1 MREETVFYSWQSDNS
16 KTRSYIE
23 NALKK
28 VVKSLAD
35 NPSIEAAPRID
46 KDTQNVAGAVHIVDT
61 IKKKIDECGIFLADV
76 SLVDNAASGR
86 AIVNQNVMFE
96 LGYAV
101 GKHTESRVIMVA
113 NTDLGD
119 IKNLPFDISHHRVIQ
134 FSPSSDPKATK
145 LQASL
150 ESALNIHLQA
160 LAVQNKESSVAS
172 EKEKLLT
179 AIDNDKP
186 TRTLAKKY
194 FDDAYS
200 QYLGLSP
207 GRYKDGNLQHYASE
221 VYEAYEKTKHIALEL
236 HEVFEV
242 AAEHKK
248 EDVLLQAYKSI
259 QIVSQYYDIMPEDGG
274 SLSEVSKDYY
284 ILVVNEIA
292 SLLLGSITHEKLW
305 GLMQE
310 ISSTKLNRADMYQE
324 TRTLGRL
331 YGYPQNLLNYY
342 KELKSVNYT
351 VPTSP
356 LIEERFADSKD
367 TLQAYLD
374 GSMLRYFLVNSF
386 PWTVGLLLGSSWT
399 KHIPEFLAEFKKVS
413 FVNAMMKVTGE
424 KTIEEFRTN
433 IWKQASA
440 DLASWSYSNDNL
452 LPAFKFAGI
461 EAEGD
466 IAKNQ
471 QVISV

>member
-1 MREETVFYSWQSDNS
+1 MLETTVFYSWQSDNS
-16 KTRSYIE
+16 KTRSYVE

-28 VVKSLAD
+28 AVESIAD
-35 NPSIEAAPRID
+35 NPSIETAPRID

-61 IKKKIDECGIFLADV
+61 IKKKIDGCGVFLADV
-76 SLVDNAASGR
+76 SLVDSAASGR

-96 LGYAV
+96 LGYAI
-101 GKHTESRVIMVA
+101 GKHSESRVIMVA

-134 FSPSSDPKATK
+134 FSPSTDPKATK

-160 LAVQNKESSVAS
+160 LTIQNKESLVTS
-172 EKEKLLT
+172 EKEKLLS

-186 TRTLAKKY
+186 TRTIAKKY
-194 FDDAYS
+194 FDNAYR

-207 GRYKDGNLQHYASE
+207 GRYHDGNLQHYASM
-221 VYEAYEKTKHIALEL
+221 VYEAYDKSKHIALEL

-242 AAEHKK
+242 AAENKK

-274 SLSEVSKDYY
+274 QLSEVSKDYY
-284 ILVVNEIA
+284 ILIVNEIV
-292 SLLLGSITHEKLW
+292 SLLLGSIAHEKLW
-305 GLMQE
+305 GLVQE
-310 ISSTKLNRADMYQE
+310 IASIKLNRADMYEE
-324 TRTLGRL
+324 TRALDRL

-342 KELKSVNYT
+342 KELKGVKYT
-351 VPTSP
+351 IPMTP
-356 LIEERFADSKD
+356 LIEERFADNRD
-367 TLQAYLD
+367 TLQTYLD
-374 GSMLRYFLVNSF
+374 GNMLRYFLVNSF

-399 KHIPEFLAEFKKVS
+399 KHVPEFFAEFKKVS
-413 FVNAMMKVTGE
+413 FVNAMIKITGE

-433 IWKQASA
+433 IWRQASA
-440 DLASWSYSNDNL
+440 DLANWSYSNDNL

-461 EAEGD
+461 EAQGD

-471 QVISV
+471 QVVSV

>member
-1 MREETVFYSWQSDNS
+1 
-16 KTRSYIE
+16 
-23 NALKK
+23 
-28 VVKSLAD
+28 
-35 NPSIEAAPRID
+35 
-46 KDTQNVAGAVHIVDT
+46 
-61 IKKKIDECGIFLADV
+61 
-76 SLVDNAASGR
+76 
-86 AIVNQNVMFE
+86 MFE
-96 LGYAV
+96 LGYAI
-101 GKHTESRVIMVA
+101 GKHSESRVIMVA

-134 FSPSSDPKATK
+134 FSPSGDPKAAK

-150 ESALNIHLQA
+150 ESALDIHLQS
-160 LAVQNKESSVAS
+160 LAVLNKESSVTS

-186 TRTLAKKY
+186 TRTIAKKY
-194 FDDAYS
+194 FEDAYK

-248 EDVLLQAYKSI
+248 EDVLLQAYKSV
-259 QIVSQYYDIMPEDGG
+259 QIVSQYYDVMPEDGG
-274 SLSEVSKDYY
+274 RLSEVSKDYY
-284 ILVVNEIA
+284 ILVVNEIV

-310 ISSTKLNRADMYQE
+310 IASTKLNRADMYEE
-324 TRTLGRL
+324 TRTLDRL

-351 VPTSP
+351 VPMTP
-356 LIEERFADSKD
+356 LIEERFTDYQD

-386 PWTVGLLLGSSWT
+386 PWLVGLLLGSSWT
-399 KHIPEFLAEFKKVS
+399 KYVPEFFTEFKKAS

-424 KTIEEFRTN
+424 KTVDEFRSN

-440 DLASWSYSNDNL
+440 DLANWSYHNDNL
-452 LPAFKFAGI
+452 LPALQYTGI
-461 EAEGD
+461 NSKENIGATVQK
-466 IAKNQ
+466 IM
-471 QVISV
+471 V

>member
-1 MREETVFYSWQSDNS
+1 MTEETIFYSWQSDNS
-16 KTRSYIE
+16 KTRSYVE
-23 NALKK
+23 RALKK
-28 VVKSLAD
+28 AVESITD
-35 NPSIEAAPRID
+35 DPSIESAPRID
-46 KDTQNVAGAVHIVDT
+46 KDTQDVAGAVHIVDT

-96 LGYAV
+96 LGYAI
-101 GKHTESRVIMVA
+101 GKHSESRVIMVA

-119 IKNLPFDISHHRVIQ
+119 VKNLPFDISHHRVIQ
-134 FSPSSDPKATK
+134 FSPSADPKATK

-150 ESALNIHLQA
+150 ESAINIHLQA
-160 LAVQNKESSVAS
+160 LAVQNKESLVTS

-194 FDDAYS
+194 FEDAYS

-221 VYEAYEKTKHIALEL
+221 VFEAYEKTKHIALEL
-236 HEVFEV
+236 HEVFEM

-248 EDVLLQAYKSI
+248 VDVLLQAYKSI
-259 QIVSQYYDIMPEDGG
+259 QVVSQYYDVMPEDGG
-274 SLSEVSKDYY
+274 RLSEVSKDYY
-284 ILVVNEIA
+284 ILVVNEVV
-292 SLLLGSITHEKLW
+292 SLLLGSIAHEKLW
-305 GLMQE
+305 GVMQD
-310 ISSTKLNRADMYQE
+310 IATTKINRADMYEE
-324 TRTLGRL
+324 TRTLDRL
-331 YGYPQNLLNYY
+331 YGHPQNLLNYY
-342 KELKSVNYT
+342 KELKGVNYT
-351 VPTSP
+351 IPMTP
-356 LIEERFADSKD
+356 LIEERFTDNRD
-367 TLQAYLD
+367 TLQTYLD
-374 GSMLRYFLVNSF
+374 GNMLRYFLVNSF
-386 PWTVGLLLGSSWT
+386 PWTVGLLMGSSWT
-399 KHIPEFLAEFKKVS
+399 KYVPEFFAEFKKVS
-413 FVNAMMKVTGE
+413 FVNSMMKVTGE
-424 KTIEEFRTN
+424 KTVDEFRSN

-440 DLASWSYSNDNL
+440 DLANWSYSNDNL
-452 LPAFKFAGI
+452 LPALKFAGI

>member
-1 MREETVFYSWQSDNS
+1 MKEETVFYSWQSDNS
-16 KTRSYIE
+16 KTRSYVE

-28 VVKSLAD
+28 AVGSIAD

-46 KDTQNVAGAVHIVDT
+46 KDTQDVAGAVHIVDT
-61 IKKKIDECGIFLADV
+61 IKKKIDECGVFLADV
-76 SLVDNAASGR
+76 SLVDSASSGR

-96 LGYAV
+96 LGYAI
-101 GKHTESRVIMVA
+101 GKHSESRVIMVA
-113 NTDLGD
+113 NSDLGD

-134 FSPSSDPKATK
+134 FSPTSDPKATK

-150 ESALNIHLQA
+150 ESALNIHLQS
-160 LAVQNKESSVAS
+160 LAIQNKESLVTS
-172 EKEKLLT
+172 EKEKLLA

-186 TRTLAKKY
+186 TRTIAKKY
-194 FDDAYS
+194 FEDAYS

-207 GRYKDGNLQHYASE
+207 GRYKNGNLQHYASE

-274 SLSEVSKDYY
+274 QMSEVSKDYY

-292 SLLLGSITHEKLW
+292 SLLLGSLTHEKLW

-310 ISSTKLNRADMYQE
+310 IAATKLNRAAMYEE
-324 TRTLGRL
+324 TRTLDRL

-342 KELKSVNYT
+342 KELKGVDYT
-351 VPTSP
+351 VPMTP
-356 LIEERFADSKD
+356 LIEERFTDNKD
-367 TLQAYLD
+367 TLQSYLD

-386 PWTVGLLLGSSWT
+386 PWAVGLLLGSSWT
-399 KHIPEFLAEFKKVS
+399 KYVPDFFAEFKKVS
-413 FVNAMMKVTGE
+413 FVNAMMKITGE

-440 DLASWSYSNDNL
+440 DLASWSYHNDNL
-452 LPAFKFAGI
+452 LPVFKFAGI
-461 EAEGD
+461 DSENNMAENRQ
-466 IAKNQ
+466 A
-471 QVISV
+471 ISV